1 MPNIWTNYKNN
12 KFYEQFIKKDD
23 LCFDI
28 GANIGAK
35 SELFL
40 KLDAKVIA
48 FEPQTKC
55 LENLEILK
63 NKNKNF
69 SYYPFGI
76 GDKNETKALN
86 LATHIEV
93 ATFSDEFIQFYKNE
107 TIQWNE
113 KETVEVKPINSIIEQ
128 FGIPNYCKIDTEGFE
143 LKILSSL
150 KYEIPIIEFEFTESH
165 FLETLKIIDLFDS
178 KKTTFNFI
186 LNERLKLKLKNWL
199 KADEFKEKLKG
210 LDKFQL
216 HGNIFVK
223 TNN

>member
-113 KETVEVKPINSIIEQ
+113 KELVEVKTINSIIEQ

>member
-1 MPNIWTNYKNN
+1 MPNIWNNYKNN

-150 KYEIPIIEFEFTESH
+150 KYKIPVIEFEFTESH